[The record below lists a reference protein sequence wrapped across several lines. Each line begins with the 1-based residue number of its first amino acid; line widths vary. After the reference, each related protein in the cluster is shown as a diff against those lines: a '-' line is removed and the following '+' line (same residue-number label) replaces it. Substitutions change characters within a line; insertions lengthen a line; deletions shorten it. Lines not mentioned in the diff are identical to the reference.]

1 MTDTLR
7 FSYARLTGRG
17 TFEPITVA
25 YENLKSKG
33 INIIGND
40 SLRIS
45 ISELYDFKYFYVTED
60 LRMDYEPIK
69 DFHMSEIYKNVK
81 TILETNDNRGLAEPV
96 NLSDVQNDIY
106 FQEALK
112 RAISFYQWMNRN
124 YRNGIRENEIVQEK
138 IKAELNRS
146 GK

>member
-1 MTDTLR
+1 
-7 FSYARLTGRG
+7 
-17 TFEPITVA
+17 
-25 YENLKSKG
+25 
-33 INIIGND
+33 
-40 SLRIS
+40 
-45 ISELYDFKYFYVTED
+45 KYFYVTED

-81 TILETNDNRGLAEPV
+81 TILETNDNRVAEPV

-138 IKAELNRS
+138 IKEELNRS

>member
-1 MTDTLR
+1 
-7 FSYARLTGRG
+7 
-17 TFEPITVA
+17 
-25 YENLKSKG
+25 
-33 INIIGND
+33 
-40 SLRIS
+40 
-45 ISELYDFKYFYVTED
+45 
-60 LRMDYEPIK
+60 
-69 DFHMSEIYKNVK
+69 MSEIYKNVK
-81 TILETNDNRGLAEPV
+81 TILETNDNRVAEPV
-96 NLSDVQNDIY
+96 NLSDIQNDIY